1 MINKMLITAVV
12 SVCLILSINSYL
24 HAENKAKK
32 TLSVQEHIKKVKVTS
47 PQKYQEMLKG
57 AGGNTTYCLG
67 CHKDLLKPRGAPRT
81 IYPKK
86 QR

>member
-1 MINKMLITAVV
+1 MLISAGV

-24 HAENKAKK
+24 YAESKATK
-32 TLSVQEHIKKVKVTS
+32 TLSVQEHINKVKITS
-47 PQKYQEMLKG
+47 PQRYQEMLKG

-81 IYPKK
+81 IYPEK